1 MNNTKLYN
9 LLLPLWLLIF
19 VPSWLWLLLIPANY
33 IIDRIVLKW
42 SLGELEDK
50 GLFCRKHT
58 WKICLAGFLSDFAGA
73 ILLLA
78 AAVLMSSADGDSFI
92 GDTAGGVM
100 MNPFTNVLSFLV
112 TVAGIALAAMC
123 IYLLDKRIL
132 AKAGLTAEQAKK
144 SAVRLAFITTPYLYL
159 IPSEVLYRGGL

>member
-58 WKICLAGFLSDFAGA
+58 WKICLAGFLSDFTGA

-78 AAVLMSSADGDSFI
+78 AAVLMSSAGGDSFI

-123 IYLLDKRIL
+123 IYTIVFIALGSLLTRRRRYESL
-132 AKAGLTAEQAKK
+132 
-144 SAVRLAFITTPYLYL
+144 
-159 IPSEVLYRGGL
+159 